1 MQNRRLYQEEG
12 ALFSWDCWA
21 VHNLVS
27 VWRRSACAFFTN
39 VSTIAVIISRNHIF
53 HVKGS
58 LLHVQQ
64 FHIHHCLPQ
73 KSEPWSNNQLFI
85 YIIYL
90 KEQYIVIEVLPTLFV
105 KIIFSKMALSKSIF
119 SKRVD
124 ISDIGMYTRSIC
136 QKNKALVL
144 ECNRCFLINI
154 PLSSRL
160 SSSSLQVN

>member
-53 HVKGS
+53 HVKRS
-58 LLHVQQ
+58 LPYLQQ
-64 FHIHHCLPQ
+64 FHIHQCLPQ

-105 KIIFSKMALSKSIF
+105 KIIFSKMALSKFIF

-124 ISDIGMYTRSIC
+124 ISEIGMYTRSIC

>member
-53 HVKGS
+53 HVKRS
-58 LLHVQQ
+58 LPYLQQ
-64 FHIHHCLPQ
+64 FHIHQ
-73 KSEPWSNNQLFI
+73 KSEPWSNNKLFI
-85 YIIYL
+85 YIITLRSNISLL
-90 KEQYIVIEVLPTLFV
+90 KFFQPSSWKLYFQKWPYRNLYSPKGSMYRKLACILDMSEVWSL
-105 KIIFSKMALSKSIF
+105 
-119 SKRVD
+119 
-124 ISDIGMYTRSIC
+124 
-136 QKNKALVL
+136 L
-144 ECNRCFLINI
+144 ECNRCFLECWLINT

>member
-58 LLHVQQ
+58 LLQQ

-73 KSEPWSNNQLFI
+73 NSESWSNNQLFI
-85 YIIYL
+85 YIMYL

-105 KIIFSKMALSKSIF
+105 KIIFFKNGLLSKFIS
-119 SKRVD
+119 VD
-124 ISDIGMYTRSIC
+124 RAAPTGEVPPVIVS
-136 QKNKALVL
+136 
-144 ECNRCFLINI
+144 CNSAPSQSADNGNRHGF
-154 PLSSRL
+154 
-160 SSSSLQVN
+160 